1 MLHEDQERR
10 LIQRRVDQSG
20 FELQPDVEE
29 RVFGDLELCMFFFS
43 DVVFDGKMTYVFYE
57 VH

>member
-20 FELQPDVEE
+20 FKLQLDVEE

-43 DVVFDGKMTYVFYE
+43 VVFDGKMTYVFYE